1 MKLSMW
7 MIANRLSSLLD
18 MEIDI
23 RWDAPAILNSART
36 VYSTNCVH
44 VYQENDHVVC
54 SGEGDRILFYNLS
67 AKETFEIIQGVFDF
81 YEDWEDK
88 IAEAARNQDFQ
99 KILDQCWIVFQN
111 PLILQD
117 ANYKVLAMSR
127 EPDIGDMDEEWNYL
141 KTYGYSSLNSLRY
154 MREEHLETNFTRYGH
169 KTTSFK
175 EDEPYRFGG
184 ISYNMQFN
192 SIACG
197 RMLVLEKKRKFNNGD
212 FQLLER
218 LAQYL
223 EPILGASG
231 GESRQQFNAFY
242 ALIFH
247 KTYDEK
253 ELELQMKFQN
263 WDRKDTY
270 QLVLLQPWELHNQG
284 FPEALHV
291 LSAMI
296 SRQITEGVVIT
307 KRPYILLLVN
317 RAVSEDPEFLNFLT
331 GLSRNNPIVT
341 AFSLPIAG
349 LDSVSFLFRQ
359 AVKTIQLGLMQD
371 TDERIFF
378 FGNYGVNFILEC
390 NNDLDKIHA
399 CHPMILK
406 LWKDKQER
414 GDELYDTLKSYLDYE
429 RSLSRTAAHLYSHRN
444 TILYRIHKCEDM
456 LHSDLNDIQERYY
469 IRLSMEIIERQN
481 TVAGSTIPAGG
492 YGGLE

>member
-18 MEIDI
+18 METDI

-54 SGEGDRILFYNLS
+54 SGEGDKIRFYNLS

-88 IAEAARNQDFQ
+88 ISEAARNQDFQ
-99 KILDQCWIVFQN
+99 GILDQCWIVFQN

-127 EPDIGDMDEEWNYL
+127 EPDSEEMDEEWNYL

-154 MREEHLETNFTRYGH
+154 MREEHQETNYTRYGH
-169 KTTSFK
+169 KTTSFRQ
-175 EDEPYRFGG
+175 DEIYGSGG
-184 ISYNMQFN
+184 VVYSLQFN
-192 SIACG
+192 GVSCG
-197 RMLVLEKKRKFNNGD
+197 RILVLEKKRKFNNGD
-212 FQLLER
+212 YQLLER

-223 EPILGASG
+223 EPILGAAG

-253 ELELQMKFQN
+253 ELELQLKFQN
-263 WDRKDTY
+263 WNRNDTY
-270 QLVLLQPWELHNQG
+270 QLVLLQPRDLHNQG
-284 FPEALHV
+284 FSEALHV

-307 KRPYILLLVN
+307 KRPYILLLIN
-317 RAVSEDPEFLNFLT
+317 RAVSEDPEFLNFLS
-331 GLSRNNPIVT
+331 GLSRNNPIVA

-349 LDSVSFLFRQ
+349 LDSVSYLFRQ
-359 AVKTIQLGLMQD
+359 AVKTIQLGMARES
-371 TDERIFF
+371 DERIFF
-378 FGNYGVNFILEC
+378 FINYGVTFILEC
-390 NNDLDKIHA
+390 NNDQDKIHA
-399 CHPMILK
+399 CHPMIVK
-406 LWKDKQER
+406 LWKDKLEK

-444 TILYRIHKCEDM
+444 TILYRIHKCEDV
-456 LHSDLNDIQERYY
+456 LHTDLNDIQERYY
-469 IRLSMEIIERQN
+469 IRLSMEIIERQKL
-481 TVAGSTIPAGG
+481 AGSGSLQSGSYT
-492 YGGLE
+492 GLD